1 MASISAFMTGG
12 QRQYPSHYMETAIS
26 TYVDACR
33 QHQFATRATLFGV
46 EAFKSQGMYS
56 KAAFA
61 LLKMTGEVRR
71 CTVSIIRFY
80 FIYVFGKHMSMKID
94 RTSTINSRL
103 VYTCYYGHP
112 VIKDAL

>member
-12 QRQYPSHYMETAIS
+12 QRQYPSHYMETSIS

-61 LLKMTGEVRR
+61 LLKMTGEVGGG
-71 CTVSIIRFY
+71 CILQNTHNLFLL
-80 FIYVFGKHMSMKID
+80 M
-94 RTSTINSRL
+94 
-103 VYTCYYGHP
+103 
-112 VIKDAL
+112 ALYNVVHDVRQSCSA